1 MKTASVAQVCG
12 PAVVV
17 IIPLVAAAFW
27 VPPEPP
33 LLRPALLFFWG
44 VGAIFIVERLAFSET
59 VRDSLRAL
67 GFVRARMSTL
77 VTVLLVSLP
86 MWAFLPLYARFNGI
100 GLTPRPGWVQ
110 LLVGV
115 VLVNG
120 ITEEAIHRGFVFGH
134 LRSGHGFAGAAT
146 ISAALFAGQHLYLIA
161 TMGWT
166 VGLASVLLAA
176 LLAFPMAF
184 VFESGGRSIVG
195 PAILHTS
202 SNAPAIILALPQD
215 VMATALVMHMG
226 VILVSI
232 YLVFF
237 ALAEKDE

>member
-1 MKTASVAQVCG
+1 MST
-12 PAVVV
+12 VVV
-17 IIPLVAAAFW
+17 
-27 VPPEPP
+27 
-33 LLRPALLFFWG
+33 
-44 VGAIFIVERLAFSET
+44 
-59 VRDSLRAL
+59 
-67 GFVRARMSTL
+67 
-77 VTVLLVSLP
+77 VLLVSLP
-86 MWAFLPLYARFNGI
+86 MWVFLPLFAWINGNR
-100 GLTPRPGWVQ
+100 LTLRPEWIQ

-134 LRSGHGFAGAAT
+134 LRHGRTFMTAGT
-146 ISAALFAGQHLYLIA
+146 ISAALFAAQHLYLIA

-184 VFESGGRSIVG
+184 VFERGGRSIVG

-202 SNAPAIILALPQD
+202 SNAPAIVLALPQEM
-215 VMATALVMHMG
+215 MATALVMHMG

-232 YLVFF
+232 YLVF
-237 ALAEKDE
+237 LAGTVLPRRSVDFFGTSS